1 MHFANSKWFRP
12 GVWLNIVAMP
22 ALLFLLI
29 GNPAPAAE
37 PAPRWPGLQADGET
51 LLFNQWSITPAGQQI
66 TLGSFPVNLAL
77 HPTEPWAAVLHAGF
91 GQHEIVI
98 VDLKRLQIVSREKLP
113 QTFYGIAFDPTGK
126 QLFASGGEF
135 EVVHQFAFA
144 AGKLSQHRVLG
155 IADEKKST
163 WIPAGLATSRD
174 GATLFV
180 AGAFG
185 GAIARVPLANP
196 KHVERLEFEKGSYPL
211 AVLPSRDGRRL
222 YVSLWGQSAVA
233 VVDLAAWRVEKTWP
247 TGLPALGSAS
257 SHPTEMALSP
267 EDKLLYVACAN
278 SNSVTVFDTATG
290 HAVEQISSAL
300 EAHAPP
306 GSTPSSLALSADGKV
321 LLVANADNNDVAM
334 LDVSVKG
341 HSRSLGFIPGGWY
354 PTSVRFGVA
363 DQRIYMLNGKGVRT
377 KNNSPEKD
385 PPTKQIRDEYDS
397 TPASATPAEPTS
409 SPQPPISPKPPAKPI
424 PKATAAKEPDFPY
437 IGSLYQ
443 GTLAVIDPPS
453 PADMARYSRQALAG
467 NPMHGGTA
475 AAASRRAAD
484 NPIPARVGDRS
495 PIKHCIYI
503 IKENRTYDQVFGD
516 VKEGNGDPRLCLF
529 DRHVTPN
536 HHALAAEFVLLDNFY
551 ANAEVSAQGHEW
563 STAAYC
569 TDFVEKAWPLAYRG
583 GALDKIPYPS
593 EGKMPLAFPA
603 AGYLWDRCQQAG
615 VSYRSYGEFID
626 NGPPGQPSHTNL
638 KTLQGHFD
646 PQYHGWDLDYPDV
659 KRTDRFL
666 EELRGY
672 EQSGKLPRFIILRLP
687 NDHTMGSQLGKPTP
701 SAMVADNDLA
711 LGRLVE
717 GVSHSR
723 YWADMAIFVVEDDAQ
738 DGPDHVDAHRTVAL
752 AISPYCRR
760 HTVDSTLYSTTS
772 MVRTIG
778 LILGL
783 EPLSQF
789 DEAAAPMYGSFQ
801 AKLDPTPYMH
811 RPAEMKL
818 TAVNER
824 GAWGAETSAK
834 FDFSHEDAVDDLLF
848 GEIVWR
854 SVRGADSPMPAPV
867 HAAFVRTRTPQ
878 AAGVKGAKDDD
889 DN

>member
-1 MHFANSKWFRP
+1 MQ
-12 GVWLNIVAMP
+12 
-22 ALLFLLI
+22 
-29 GNPAPAAE
+29 AAD
-37 PAPRWPGLQADGET
+37 PPPRWPGLQAGGET
-51 LLFNQWSITPAGQQI
+51 LLFNQWSIAPAGKQI
-66 TLGSFPVNLAL
+66 ELGSFPVNLAL

-98 VDLKRLQIVSREKLP
+98 VDLKRLQVVSREKLP
-113 QTFYGIAFDPTGK
+113 QTFYGIAFDPAGK

-135 EVVHQFAFA
+135 EVIHQFAFA
-144 AGKLSQHRVLG
+144 AGRLSQHRELR
-155 IADEKKST
+155 IADEKST
-163 WIPAGLATSRD
+163 WIPSGLATSRD

-180 AGAFG
+180 AGSFG

-233 VVDLAAWRVEKTWP
+233 VVDLAAWRMESTWP
-247 TGLPALGSAS
+247 TGLPVLGSAS

-278 SNSVTVFDTATG
+278 SNSVTVFDTANG
-290 HAVEQISSAL
+290 RAVEQISSAL

-306 GSTPSSLALSADGKV
+306 GSTPNSLTLSANGKV

-334 LDVSVKG
+334 LDVSRQG
-341 HSRSLGFIPGGWY
+341 RSRSLGFIPVGWY
-354 PTSVRFGVA
+354 PTSVRFGVT
-363 DQRIYMLNGKGVRT
+363 DDRIYVVNGKGVRA
-377 KNNSPEKD
+377 KNNAPE
-385 PPTKQIRDEYDS
+385 TKPVAQAGS
-397 TPASATPAEPTS
+397 TPA
-409 SPQPPISPKPPAKPI
+409 
-424 PKATAAKEPDFPY
+424 KEPSQAFQTKKERDFPY
-437 IGSLYQ
+437 IGSLYK
-443 GTLAVIDPPS
+443 GTLAVIDSPS
-453 PADMARYSRQALAG
+453 PAEMAGYSRQVWQGLPG
-467 NPMHGGTA
+467 FGGTGVLRNPR
-475 AAASRRAAD
+475 ASG
-484 NPIPARVGDRS
+484 NPIPAAGGDRS
-495 PIKHCIYI
+495 PIKHVIYI

-569 TDFVEKAWPLAYRG
+569 TDFVEKAWPLNYRG
-583 GALDKIPYPS
+583 GAHDKIPYPS
-593 EGKMPLAFPA
+593 EGKMPVAFPA

-626 NGPPGQPSHTNL
+626 NGPPGQPSHTKV

-672 EQSGKLPRFIILRLP
+672 EQSGKLPQFIILRLP
-687 NDHTMGSQLGKPTP
+687 NDHTMGTQLGKPTP
-701 SAMVADNDLA
+701 TAMVADNDLA

-723 YWADMAIFVVEDDAQ
+723 YWADTAIFAVEDDAQ
-738 DGPDHVDAHRTVAL
+738 NGPDHVDAHRTVAL

-760 HTVDSTLYSTTS
+760 HTIDSTLYSTTS

-789 DEAAAPMYGSFQ
+789 DAAAAPMYGSFQ
-801 AKLDPTPYMH
+801 AKLDPTPYTH
-811 RPAEMKL
+811 RPAEVKL

-824 GAWGAETSAK
+824 GTSGAETSAK
-834 FDFSHEDAVDDLLF
+834 LDFSHEDAIDDLLF

-854 SVRGADSPMPAPV
+854 SVRGPNSQMPAPV
-867 HAAFVRTRTPQ
+867 HAAFVRTRTP
-878 AAGVKGAKDDD
+878 ATPAGTKGAKDDD
-889 DN
+889 DD